1 MRKFTDFFKIKIPR
15 IDFKKLFYK
24 VHRWRYKHITQK
36 QFINILSVIIGLL
49 SGLAAVLIKNLTHI
63 IQYFLESNFIHDIKH
78 AFYFLFPIIG
88 ILIVVLI
95 IYYIIKKPVEEGI
108 PAVLYAITK
117 LKGLIPPYQ
126 AWASLITAPITVG
139 FGGSVGLEG
148 PTVITG
154 SALSSNFSRLLHLSR
169 KERIL
174 MIGAA
179 AAGSMAAIFKAPLA
193 GIMFAVE
200 IFSLDLTMTSLI
212 PLILASVFAI
222 LTSFFFMGKN
232 ILLHFTLKDGF
243 VLNDIPFFFLLGISS
258 ALTSIYFV
266 KAYQWITGYF
276 SRYKNPFKK
285 WFIAGILLGLIIYLF
300 PNLYGEG
307 YEVINHVIINNY
319 HYVVNHSSFHFNH
332 NETYMVILLFVLLV
346 TFKVIAMSL
355 TFSAGGV
362 GGVFAPTLFTGS
374 LSGYVFALLVNY
386 LNLFGIQISYE
397 NFALAGMAGAMA
409 GILQAPLTAV
419 FLIVEITGGYDLIV
433 PIMLVSAVSYIISK
447 SVLKY
452 NIYAKDLAKINAL
465 PTHDKDK
472 YAGMLIEWKE
482 VIEKN
487 FSPVSPDM
495 SLGDLVHKVIE
506 KANRDIF
513 PVLDENGQFLGEIS
527 LNDLRTIMFHQEYYD
542 KIFVKDLYHKAPAV
556 IFIYKDHFP
565 DIMRKFQETA
575 AWNLP
580 VVDDNYKYIGF
591 ISKSK
596 LLSVYRKKLLVLTS
610 E

>member
-1 MRKFTDFFKIKIPR
+1 MQKFTDFFKIKIPK
-15 IDFKKLFYK
+15 INFKKIFYRF
-24 VHRWRYKHITQK
+24 HRWRYKHITQK
-36 QFINILSVIIGLL
+36 QFINFLSIIIGLL
-49 SGLAAVLIKNLTHI
+49 SGLAAVIIKNFTHI
-63 IQYFLESNFIHDIKH
+63 IQYLLENHFIQEIKH
-78 AFYFLFPIIG
+78 AFFFLFPIIG
-88 ILIVVLI
+88 ILIVILI
-95 IYYIIKKPVEEGI
+95 IYYFIKKPVDEGI
-108 PAVLYAITK
+108 PVVLYAITK
-117 LKGLIPPYQ
+117 LKGIIPPYQ

-154 SALSSNFSRLLHLSR
+154 SALSSNFSRLLHLSQ

-232 ILLHFTLKDGF
+232 ILLHYTLKEGF
-243 VLNDIPFFFLLGISS
+243 VLTDIPFFFLLGISS

-266 KAYQWITGYF
+266 KAYQFITGYF
-276 SRYKNPFKK
+276 SRFKNPFKK
-285 WFIAGILLGLIIYLF
+285 WLIAGILLGIIIYMF

-307 YEVINHVIINNY
+307 YEVINHIIINNY
-319 HYVVNHSSFHFNH
+319 HYVLSHSSFDFNH
-332 NETYMVILLFVLLV
+332 NNTFLIIVLLVLLV

-374 LSGYVFALLVNY
+374 LSGYVFALLVNS
-386 LNLFGIQISYE
+386 LNLFGKNISYE

-409 GILQAPLTAV
+409 GILQAPLTAI

-433 PIMLVSAVSYIISK
+433 PIMLVSAISYIISK
-447 SVLKY
+447 SILKY

-472 YAGMLIEWKE
+472 YAGMMIEWVE
-482 VIEKN
+482 IIEKN
-487 FSPVSPDM
+487 FSPVYPDM

-527 LNDLRTIMFHQEYYD
+527 LNDLRSIMFRQEYYN
-542 KIFVKDLYHKAPAV
+542 KIFVRDLYHKAPAV
-556 IFIYKDHFP
+556 IFIHKDHFS
-565 DIMRKFQETA
+565 DIMQKFKETA

-580 VVDDNYKYIGF
+580 VVDDDYHYIGF

-596 LLSVYRKKLLVLTS
+596 LLSVYRKKLLLLTS